1 MELLE
6 TIPEVGLITTST
18 IKAYAGDINRFDTYK
33 QFSAYCGLTPFVK
46 FSNES
51 GYTGHITK
59 RGPKELRTAMVQMVM
74 GMLRVQRKMGWVVLI
89 NAYTMMKKDKGSG
102 RSIIAIAE
110 N

>member
-74 GMLRVQRKMGWVVLI
+74 GIYAILKTHTEFDLNRLI
-89 NAYTMMKKDKGSG
+89 DGKYDNAS
-102 RSIIAIAE
+102 
-110 N
+110 